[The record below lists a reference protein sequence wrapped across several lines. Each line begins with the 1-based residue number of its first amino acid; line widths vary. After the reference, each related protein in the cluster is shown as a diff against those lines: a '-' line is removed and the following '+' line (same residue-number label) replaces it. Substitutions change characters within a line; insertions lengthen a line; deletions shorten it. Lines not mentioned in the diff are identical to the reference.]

1 MLVSS
6 QCVIQYIMPIF
17 SSRNHRIQCVVVN
30 TEVKT
35 LFFYYAVICVWFIY
49 INSCQNPIW
58 KKARLPCPLIIHL
71 PHPLPLSLYLLLFL
85 PLPPFLP
92 SLSPPSLPLSLLFP
106 LQKPHIKESTNLFPP
121 SLTLS
126 SLSISLTLSLFLCN
140 SLPPSS
146 YPIGHSVS
154 LSLCLCLPVCLS
166 LSLSCNAPK
175 QKESCT
181 KARNRKSLVLNLE
194 QIRLK
199 VSFEEW

>member
-126 SLSISLTLSLFLCN
+126 SPFHIAHPLPVPLQLASSLFLPYRSLCLPLSLSAGMSISL
-140 SLPPSS
+140 
-146 YPIGHSVS
+146 
-154 LSLCLCLPVCLS
+154 PVM
-166 LSLSCNAPK
+166 
-175 QKESCT
+175 
-181 KARNRKSLVLNLE
+181 
-194 QIRLK
+194 
-199 VSFEEW
+199 